1 MFGHKVNEGKT
12 GATFNKDD
20 QAKYVGMGW
29 ISVEKV
35 DGVRKFIGNVLY
47 KVKFSEPSEDYST
60 KVIRSNTKPRR
71 LQVGRL
77 RTRTGIGKI
86 SRRST
91 RARMH

>member
-1 MFGHKVNEGKT
+1 MKEKQ

-47 KVKFSEPSEDYST
+47 KVSFRT
-60 KVIRSNTKPRR
+60 VGG
-71 LQVGRL
+71 LQHKR
-77 RTRTGIGKI
+77 
-86 SRRST
+86 
-91 RARMH
+91 